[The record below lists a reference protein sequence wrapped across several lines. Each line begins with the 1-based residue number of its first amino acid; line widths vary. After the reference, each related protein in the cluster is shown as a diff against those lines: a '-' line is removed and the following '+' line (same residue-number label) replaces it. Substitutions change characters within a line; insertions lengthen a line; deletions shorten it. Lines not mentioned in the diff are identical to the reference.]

1 MKSNDSANY
10 YNTLVSS
17 GILSVNEVR
26 NELGFEPIEGGD
38 NHIIAYTDIEQNTIN
53 KDDKSEKKSDEKQ
66 EKTVDSEEKTNK
78 KDSKKSVDK

>member
-26 NELGFEPIEGGD
+26 KELGFEPIEGGD

-53 KDDKSEKKSDEKQ
+53 KDDSEKDEEKSD
-66 EKTVDSEEKTNK
+66 DSG
-78 KDSKKSVDK
+78 